1 MSLSFLTFLCLSSQ
15 LGCLPKQS
23 LGFTAQSLPP
33 QPAAA
38 DAATTT
44 AVASEAV
51 KAGGSSKLSHCYDG
65 DKRKRCHCRR
75 DTDSLVIREIAVL
88 CIKAFQKKLI
98 K

>member
-1 MSLSFLTFLCLSSQ
+1 VSIFSTRLFAEAKSWLYSVATVA
-15 LGCLPKQS
+15 
-23 LGFTAQSLPP
+23 TV
-33 QPAAA
+33 AAA
-38 DAATTT
+38 MASAARRDHHGP

-51 KAGGSSKLSHCYDG
+51 EGGGNSKLSHYYDG